1 MARGLP
7 LIIAAIVVSL
17 AGCARP
23 ALPQREGVAA
33 QPIGL
38 VAIEAGLPGD
48 VPRSSAS
55 SRESIDLR
63 PEPGIT
69 PAAEPT
75 QAFLTGA
82 DTPTL
87 EPSPAP
93 TAQPTALPTAPPPSE
108 TTATP
113 TPIPKPGPDEPFAY
127 ISTYLSQAV
136 VLLDTVPALPQLR
149 TLSCEA
155 ATIRMVLAARGVEA
169 SEEDILARMPKS
181 ENPHLGFR
189 GDPEGD
195 GHDADLKDYGAYAEV
210 VAEVLRSFGVPAEA
224 VRGMSEWELRQTV
237 RGGKAVIVWVTA
249 EEAPKIIEGDG
260 YRLVEGEHVYVVV
273 GLLKDGRLLVHDP
286 WGVRADSGRPGTF
299 PVWLVENWELFDR
312 QAVVIPLS

>member
-1 MARGLP
+1 MARRLP
-7 LIIAAIVVSL
+7 LVIAAIAVSL
-17 AGCARP
+17 AGCAQP

-33 QPIGL
+33 QPIGV
-38 VAIEAGLPGD
+38 VAIEVGPLVE

-55 SRESIDLR
+55 SRESVDLH
-63 PEPGIT
+63 PEAGIT
-69 PAAEPT
+69 PTAEPT
-75 QAFLTGA
+75 EAFVPGA
-82 DTPTL
+82 EAPTL

-93 TAQPTALPTAPPPSE
+93 TAQPTASPTALPPSE
-108 TTATP
+108 AAATP

-127 ISTYLSQAV
+127 VSTYRPQAV
-136 VLLDTVPALPQLR
+136 VLLDAVPALPQLR
-149 TLSCEA
+149 NLSCEA

-169 SEEDILARMPKS
+169 SEEEVLARMPRN

-195 GHDADLKDYGAYAEV
+195 GHDADLKDYGTYAEV
-210 VAEVLRSFGVPAEA
+210 VAEVLRSFGAPAEA

-237 RGGKAVIVWVTA
+237 RSGKAVIVWVTG
-249 EEAPKIIEGDG
+249 EEEPKVLEKEG

-273 GLLKDGRLLVHDP
+273 GLLSDGRLLVHDP

-299 PVWLVENWELFDR
+299 PVWAVEKWELFDR